1 MKKSD
6 LRDLNMADIDVKIEE
21 NQSKLQKLRF
31 QKALQQLE
39 DPLEIRSLKKEIAQ
53 LLTLKNEFSKGIRWF
68 SVMKIISNQDQG
80 FSSI

>member
-53 LLTLKNEFSKGIRWF
+53 LLTLKNVFSKGMRLG
-68 SVMKIISNQDQG
+68 KETE
-80 FSSI
+80 

>member
-6 LRDLNMADIDVKIEE
+6 LKDLNMTDIDVKIKD
-21 NQSKLQKLRF
+21 NRSKLQKLRF

-53 LLTLKNEFSKGIRWF
+53 LLTLKSEYLKGIRF
-68 SVMKIISNQDQG
+68 DKEAE
-80 FSSI
+80 

>member
-1 MKKSD
+1 
-6 LRDLNMADIDVKIEE
+6 MADIDVKIKE

-53 LLTLKNEFSKGIRWF
+53 LLTLKNEYSKGIRLD
-68 SVMKIISNQDQG
+68 KETE
-80 FSSI
+80 

>member
-6 LRDLNMADIDVKIEE
+6 LKDLNMADIDVKIKE
-21 NQSKLQKLRF
+21 NQSKLQRLRF

-53 LLTLKNEFSKGIRWF
+53 LLTIKNEYLNGIRLDKESAWVLEENKF
-68 SVMKIISNQDQG
+68 
-80 FSSI
+80 

>member
-6 LRDLNMADIDVKIEE
+6 LKDLSMDDINNKIKDNE
-21 NQSKLQKLRF
+21 SKLQSLRF

-53 LLTLKNEFSKGIRWF
+53 LLTLKNEHLKGIRLDKE
-68 SVMKIISNQDQG
+68 SA
-80 FSSI
+80 

>member
-39 DPLEIRSLKKEIAQ
+39 DPLEIRSLKKEIAL
-53 LLTLKNEFSKGIRWF
+53 LLTLKNEFSKGIRF
-68 SVMKIISNQDQG
+68 GKETE
-80 FSSI
+80 

>member
-53 LLTLKNEFSKGIRWF
+53 LLTLKNEYSKGIRLD
-68 SVMKIISNQDQG
+68 KETE
-80 FSSI
+80 

>member
-6 LRDLNMADIDVKIEE
+6 LKDLNMADIDVKIEE
-21 NQSKLQKLRF
+21 NQTKLQKLRF

-53 LLTLKNEFSKGIRWF
+53 LLTLKNEFSKGIRF
-68 SVMKIISNQDQG
+68 GKETE
-80 FSSI
+80 

>member
-6 LRDLNMADIDVKIEE
+6 LRDLNKADIDAKIEE

-39 DPLEIRSLKKEIAQ
+39 DPLEIKAIKKEIAQ
-53 LLTLKNEFSKGIRWF
+53 LFTLKNEYLKGIRLD
-68 SVMKIISNQDQG
+68 KELE
-80 FSSI
+80 

>member
-6 LRDLNMADIDVKIEE
+6 LKDLSMDDINNKIKD
-21 NQSKLQKLRF
+21 NQSKLQSLRF

-53 LLTLKNEFSKGIRWF
+53 LLTLKNEHLKGIRLNKE
-68 SVMKIISNQDQG
+68 SA
-80 FSSI
+80 

>member
-6 LRDLNMADIDVKIEE
+6 LKDLSMDDINDKIKD
-21 NQSKLQKLRF
+21 NQSKLQSLRF

-53 LLTLKNEFSKGIRWF
+53 LLTLKNEHLKGIRLDKE
-68 SVMKIISNQDQG
+68 SA
-80 FSSI
+80 

>member
-6 LRDLNMADIDVKIEE
+6 LKDLSIDDINNKIKD
-21 NQSKLQKLRF
+21 NRSMLQTLRF

-53 LLTLKNEFSKGIRWF
+53 LLTLKNEHLKGIRLDKE
-68 SVMKIISNQDQG
+68 SA
-80 FSSI
+80 

>member
-39 DPLEIRSLKKEIAQ
+39 DPLEIRALKKEIAQ
-53 LLTLKNEFSKGIRWF
+53 LLTLKNEFSKGIRF
-68 SVMKIISNQDQG
+68 DKETE
-80 FSSI
+80 